1 MTSARDEKEEEIEVK
16 LVIPLTSYWV
26 TSHECHSFPLGGPLY
41 ITLSFWVLETS
52 LFSLLFGTRH
62 GSSTSQ
68 LEQSFVIPL
77 YAAYKF
83 VNNPLYLLELS

>member
-41 ITLSFWVLETS
+41 MTLSFWVLETS

-62 GSSTSQ
+62 GSST
-68 LEQSFVIPL
+68 
-77 YAAYKF
+77 
-83 VNNPLYLLELS
+83 